1 MLASSPASMVN
12 QKRLD
17 LGIPNRFKVSSSRFN
32 AARRATA
39 PTRMPRQ
46 HPPGETPA
54 KAVTGFDVQ
63 VVEGI
68 TAEQS
73 AVEGTPACDAVVL
86 GACIARLAVSPG
98 NCTAA

>member
-1 MLASSPASMVN
+1 MS
-12 QKRLD
+12 
-17 LGIPNRFKVSSSRFN
+17 
-32 AARRATA
+32 
-39 PTRMPRQ
+39 RQ

-54 KAVTGFDVQ
+54 KAVTRFDVP

-86 GACIARLAVSPG
+86 GACIARLALSPS
-98 NCTAA
+98 NCTAV